1 MQHTVTKILTKIGV
15 IPVVASMMMFSTIPA
30 MAETSADVK
39 EEIETK
45 EKELEGLKE
54 RRIQIRNEILYESE
68 TIEKYKSTLSSIK
81 DIMEQGKTD
90 KNSGSVSTVRNSSS
104 LADNLTSI
112 TGSYSSASYQSLMK
126 SLRALIDESGKDI
139 EKGKEDIKSLQQQE
153 ADAQEKLDNLNEKYD
168 DLVAEEEAEAEKQA
182 EEERKQQA
190 ASYTWSGSKL
200 TASAGI
206 NYGPSGKETYY
217 NMDMSGVVSIM
228 RSMGNTDEYWVRAD
242 GCKMLGDYII
252 VAANLD
258 VHPRGSLVETS
269 LGMGIVC
276 DTGGFA
282 SGNPTQLDIAV
293 TW

>member
-1 MQHTVTKILTKIGV
+1 MQHTVSKILTKIGV
-15 IPVVASMMMFSTIPA
+15 IPFAASMMMFSTIPA

-39 EEIETK
+39 EAIETK

-68 TIEKYKSTLSSIK
+68 TIEKYKSTLSNIK

-90 KNSGSVSTVRNSSS
+90 KSSVSTVRNSSS

-112 TGSYSSASYQSLMK
+112 TGSYSSASYQPLMK
-126 SLRALIDESGKDI
+126 SLRALIDESGEGI

-153 ADAQEKLDNLNEKYD
+153 ADAQKKLDNLNEKYD
-168 DLVAEEEAEAEKQA
+168 ELVAEEEAEAEKQA

>member
-126 SLRALIDESGKDI
+126 SLRALIDESGEEI
-139 EKGKEDIKSLQQQE
+139 EKGKEDIKSLRS
-153 ADAQEKLDNLNEKYD
+153 
-168 DLVAEEEAEAEKQA
+168 
-182 EEERKQQA
+182 RK
-190 ASYTWSGSKL
+190 
-200 TASAGI
+200 
-206 NYGPSGKETYY
+206 
-217 NMDMSGVVSIM
+217 
-228 RSMGNTDEYWVRAD
+228 R
-242 GCKMLGDYII
+242 MLRK
-252 VAANLD
+252 N
-258 VHPRGSLVETS
+258 
-269 LGMGIVC
+269 
-276 DTGGFA
+276 
-282 SGNPTQLDIAV
+282 
-293 TW
+293 

>member
-1 MQHTVTKILTKIGV
+1 MQHTVTKILTKISV

-68 TIEKYKSTLSSIK
+68 TIEKYKSTLSNIK

-90 KNSGSVSTVRNSSS
+90 KSSVSTVRNSSS
-104 LADNLTSI
+104 LAENLTSI

-126 SLRALIDESGKDI
+126 SLRALIDESVEEI

-168 DLVAEEEAEAEKQA
+168 ELVAEEEAEAEKQA
-182 EEERKQQA
+182 EEERKQQD

>member
-15 IPVVASMMMFSTIPA
+15 IPFAASMMMFSTIPA

-68 TIEKYKSTLSSIK
+68 TIEKYKSTLSNIK

-90 KNSGSVSTVRNSSS
+90 KSSVSTVRNSSS

-126 SLRALIDESGKDI
+126 SLRALIDESGEEI

-168 DLVAEEEAEAEKQA
+168 ELVAEEEAEAEKQA
-182 EEERKQQA
+182 EKERKQQA

>member
-1 MQHTVTKILTKIGV
+1 MQHTVSKILTKIGV
-15 IPVVASMMMFSTIPA
+15 IPFAASMMMFSTIPA

-68 TIEKYKSTLSSIK
+68 TIEKYKSTLSNIK

-90 KNSGSVSTVRNSSS
+90 KSSVSTVRNSSS

-112 TGSYSSASYQSLMK
+112 TGSYSSASYQPLMK
-126 SLRALIDESGKDI
+126 SLRALIDESGEGI

-153 ADAQEKLDNLNEKYD
+153 ADAQKKLDNLNEKYD
-168 DLVAEEEAEAEKQA
+168 ELVAEEEAEAEKQA